1 MIQDWLSKLTDV
13 FRKSKDSNI
22 GKLFALVDEEIN
34 QLKSTL
40 TKTEEWRDLYK
51 AEGTTLDLMGEN
63 LNQPRG
69 QTSDEI
75 YRVLI
80 RGKSALNLADGTMN
94 KVIEV
99 LSLTLD
105 CHPSEIEIKTLRETG
120 DNEPA
125 ALMITKAPLEALNRV
140 GMSPHQ
146 FAQLAQKT
154 AAGGVRIALVN
165 FQGTFRFAV
174 NPNELE
180 EGSDGFSSDGID
192 GGTLGGVY
200 TPQKEDALPI

>member
-1 MIQDWLSKLTDV
+1 MIQDWLGKLTDV
-13 FRKSKDSNI
+13 FKKTKDSNI
-22 GKLFALVDEEIN
+22 GKLFTLVDEEIN
-34 QLKSTL
+34 QLKSAL

-51 AEGTTLDLMGEN
+51 AEGTTLNLMGES

-94 KVIEV
+94 KIIEV

-105 CHPSEIEIKTLRETG
+105 CDPTEIEIKTLKETG

-174 NPNELE
+174 NPKELE
-180 EGSDGFSSDGID
+180 EGSDGFLSDGID

>member
-1 MIQDWLSKLTDV
+1 MIQEWLGKLTDV
-13 FRKSKDSNI
+13 FKKSKDSNT
-22 GKLFALVDEEIN
+22 GKIFTLVDEEIN
-34 QLKSTL
+34 QLKNAL
-40 TKTEEWRDLYK
+40 IKTEEWRDLYK
-51 AEGTTLDLMGEN
+51 AEGTTLDLIGEN

-105 CHPSEIEIKTLRETG
+105 CHPTEIEIKTLKETG

-140 GMSPHQ
+140 GMSPQQ

-154 AAGGVRIALVN
+154 VAGGIRVALVN
-165 FQGTFRFAV
+165 LQGSFRLSID
-174 NPNELE
+174 PNQPEQ
-180 EGSDGFSSDGID
+180 GPDGFSSDGTD

>member
-1 MIQDWLSKLTDV
+1 MIQDWIGKLTDV
-13 FRKSKDSNI
+13 FKKSKDSNI

-34 QLKSTL
+34 QLKSAL

-105 CHPSEIEIKTLRETG
+105 CHPSEIEIKTLKETG

-140 GMSPHQ
+140 GMSPQQ

-154 AAGGVRIALVN
+154 VAGGIRVALVN
-165 FQGTFRFAV
+165 LQGSFRLSIDPNQLEQGT
-174 NPNELE
+174 
-180 EGSDGFSSDGID
+180 DGFSSGGTD

>member
-13 FRKSKDSNI
+13 FKKTKDSNI
-22 GKLFALVDEEIN
+22 GKIFALVDEEIN
-34 QLKSTL
+34 QLKNTL
-40 TKTEEWRDLYK
+40 NKTEEWRDLYK
-51 AEGTTLDLMGEN
+51 AEGATLDLIGEN

-105 CHPSEIEIKTLRETG
+105 CEPSEIEIKTLKETG

-140 GMSPHQ
+140 GMSPQQ

-154 AAGGVRIALVN
+154 VAGGIRVALVN
-165 FQGTFRFAV
+165 LQGSFRLSID
-174 NPNELE
+174 PSQIEQGL
-180 EGSDGFSSDGID
+180 DGFSSDGTD